1 MNSFINY
8 NFLLDGNSVD
18 PVPTNANPI
27 NNITILNGE
36 IDYIYITEDT
46 DITIDT
52 PAEWNE
58 QTTIYANY
66 VDSLEGGNI
75 PSGTLDF
82 NRLDIIRND
91 GNGWKVLKEYEIN
104 EPADLAIEFVDNLA
118 VKGTSRY
125 ALLRVNNDVPM
136 SINGLITEV
145 VLNFPH
151 CYLSNAE
158 QTFVLQVG
166 VKYTNTNQVSPSA
179 IFEPI
184 GRKYPIYVSNAVT
197 NYQSGGITATVLDT
211 DYLADGLN
219 RYNRKQ
225 LAELRDNFVQFVIDS
240 NIKLYQDWNGNSWI
254 IIVHDNPNIDFI
266 DISDNA
272 IADVQ
277 FNYVQMGD
285 SEDLADWKTN
295 GLIVDYYEHLEGE

>member
-58 QTTIYANY
+58 QTAIYANY

-82 NRLDIIRND
+82 NQLDIIRND

-125 ALLRVNNDVPM
+125 ALLRVNNDALM
-136 SINGLITEV
+136 SIDGLITEV
-145 VLNFPH
+145 ALNFPH

-197 NYQSGGITATVLDT
+197 NYQSGGITATVLDA

-225 LAELRDNFVQFVIDS
+225 LAELRDNFVQFVVDS
-240 NIKLYQDWNGNSWI
+240 SIKLYQDWNGNSWI